1 MRSYQ
6 FICRALC
13 GALIFAIGAPQNFFA
28 QNSTVQI
35 GQPAQTSPPPT
46 LTRDEAVGLTLAQIS
61 TYNQAQ
67 INERLAAE
75 DIRQAR
81 AALRPRLTLNPSYI
95 FTSPSFSSNS
105 PNAGTPGNPSFLG
118 ANAVNEIQG
127 LVTLS
132 GELDTSGRLRATVR
146 RNQSLLEAARSGT
159 ETARRALVEQADEAY
174 LNLALATARR
184 RAADENLRIA
194 GEFENL
200 TRILVAGGEV
210 APVDS
215 IRAEIQTGARRDE
228 LSQAQLTEA
237 QAADVLRAF
246 VGYDAARQF
255 NVSDLLTG
263 VPDAAEVE
271 RLTANLAETR
281 PEIAQL
287 IAEQKAASEDVKI
300 ARAERRPQ
308 ITYAVDGGFISDSL
322 APKSIYQ
329 TTGARATVGVSI
341 PLLDFGASRSR
352 QTQAELRAQIA
363 EQSKIFAERMLAQNF
378 RAAVLQAT
386 SARERIRL
394 IGETIAKAEKVVEVS
409 TLRYRAGEAP
419 ITEVTDAQ
427 TTLLNQR
434 AALYQAIFDYQIALA
449 RLRQAVGK

>member
-1 MRSYQ
+1 MRIYK
-6 FICRALC
+6 FICRAFC
-13 GALIFAIGAPQNFFA
+13 AGLILNVIAAQFFFA
-28 QNSTVQI
+28 QTAPNPS
-35 GQPAQTSPPPT
+35 AQSAQSSPLT
-46 LTRDEAVGLTLAQIS
+46 LTRDQAVGLTLAQIS

-67 INERLAAE
+67 ANERLAAE
-75 DIRQAR
+75 DIRQSR
-81 AALRPRLTLNPSYI
+81 AALLPRLTLNPSYI
-95 FTSPSFSSNS
+95 FTTPSLSSNS

-132 GELDTSGRLRATVR
+132 GELDTSGRLRATIR
-146 RNQSLLEAARSGT
+146 RNRLLFEAARSGT

-194 GEFENL
+194 NEFENL
-200 TRILVAGGEV
+200 TRILVSGGEV
-210 APVDS
+210 APIDTV
-215 IRAEIQTGARRDE
+215 RAEVQTGARRDE
-228 LSQAQLTEA
+228 LSQTHLAEE
-237 QAADVLRAF
+237 QAADVLRVY
-246 VGYDAARQF
+246 VGYNAARQIT
-255 NVSDLLTG
+255 VSDLLTS
-263 VPDAAEVE
+263 VPDTTEVE
-271 RLTANLAETR
+271 QLTANLSDTR

-287 IAEQKAASEDVKI
+287 AAEQKAAREEVKI

-308 ITYAVDGGFISDSL
+308 ITYALDGGFISDSL

-329 TTGARATVGVSI
+329 TTGGRATVGVTI
-341 PLLDFGASRSR
+341 PILDFGASKSR
-352 QTQAELRAQIA
+352 QTQAELRAQTA
-363 EQSKIFAERMLAQNF
+363 EQSRIFAERMLAQNF
-378 RAAVLQAT
+378 RAAVLQAN
-386 SARERIRL
+386 SARDRIRL

-427 TTLLNQR
+427 TTLVAQR

-449 RLRQAVGK
+449 RIRQAVGK